1 MSHREPSEMKCGY
14 VQAGGDDENMEDTQG
29 EVIFEPWAEET
40 IELTSTPGICSHFS
54 YSQLFSPFIQPSC
67 LEYRVNI
74 ILVTKKIKV
83 EEAPTRQSRKGTNP
97 RKLTPSMLKKK
108 RKRTT
113 PSAPGPSTASLRRSP
128 RKHTGSNSNTPVKE
142 KVIVIDE
149 SPATKTI
156 GLIRYKHFIIYKLWI
171 LCSLI

>member
-74 ILVTKKIKV
+74 PISVCMMVGRLYSCI
-83 EEAPTRQSRKGTNP
+83 
-97 RKLTPSMLKKK
+97 
-108 RKRTT
+108 
-113 PSAPGPSTASLRRSP
+113 SAYHVP
-128 RKHTGSNSNTPVKE
+128 
-142 KVIVIDE
+142 
-149 SPATKTI
+149 
-156 GLIRYKHFIIYKLWI
+156 
-171 LCSLI
+171 